1 MFSPADNR
9 ARFDKAT
16 RKQIATRA
24 YPVLTDSEMAEVEAD
39 HYVQWRLHQLRRAD
53 QKVREIKTNFNTYFD
68 YFDAFCTFPEMHFRE
83 RREKAMEE
91 LAIKPRQRV
100 YAALMKEVEF
110 AIQRVR
116 SEQAKR
122 EQAA

>member
-1 MFSPADNR
+1 MFTKAQDR

-16 RKQIATRA
+16 RKQIAVQA
-24 YPVLTDSEMAEVEAD
+24 FPPLTDGEMDQVERD
-39 HYVQWRLHQLRRAD
+39 TYVQWRLHQLRRAD

-68 YFDAFCTFPEMHFRE
+68 YFDAFCTFPEMHVGE

-91 LAIKPRQRV
+91 MATKPRQRV

-110 AIQRVR
+110 AIVRVR
-116 SEQAKR
+116 SGQASKG
-122 EQAA
+122 EAA